1 MRRVTDGRRSGGNVD
16 GEMGFRLDN
25 GVRVLIRPIRPD
37 DKERLA
43 AALAGLSDES
53 VRKRF
58 LAPKPS
64 LSGSEL
70 RYLTEIDYVDH
81 WAEVAVLEDDPEAI
95 VGVGRWIRDER
106 DPHAAEAA
114 IVVADELHGL
124 GLGRRLGRSVAD
136 AARVRDVRRF
146 TATMLSDN
154 VAAQRLFAAIS
165 ERLEVEHD
173 GPVDAIV
180 ATLAA

>member
-1 MRRVTDGRRSGGNVD
+1 MEFRLTDGTDV
-16 GEMGFRLDN
+16 
-25 GVRVLIRPIRPD
+25 VIRPIRPD
-37 DKERLA
+37 DDARLA
-43 AALAGLSDES
+43 ALLTRLSDDT

-58 LAPKPS
+58 LSPKPR

-81 WAEVAVLEDDPEAI
+81 WAEVAVLKQDPEAI
-95 VGVGRWIRDER
+95 VGVARWIRDER
-106 DPHAAEAA
+106 DPEAAEAA
-114 IVVADELHGL
+114 IVIGDAFQGQ
-124 GLGRRLGRSVAD
+124 GLGRRLGVSIAD
-136 AARVRDVRRF
+136 AARLREVRRF

-165 ERLEVEHD
+165 ERLDVEHA
-173 GPVDAIV
+173 GATDAVV

>member
-1 MRRVTDGRRSGGNVD
+1 M
-16 GEMGFRLDN
+16 EFRLDN
-25 GVRVLIRPIRPD
+25 GTDVVVRPIRPD
-37 DKERLA
+37 DKQRLA
-43 AALAGLSDES
+43 TALARLSDDT

-58 LAPKPS
+58 LSPKPR
-64 LSGSEL
+64 LTGTEL

-81 WAEVAVLEDDPEAI
+81 WAEVAVLKHDPEAI
-95 VGVGRWIRDER
+95 VGVARWIRDER

-114 IVVADELHGL
+114 IVIGDALQGQ
-124 GLGRRLGRSVAD
+124 GLGRRLGVAIAD
-136 AARVRDVRRF
+136 AARLRDVRRF

-165 ERLEVEHD
+165 ERLDVEHD
-173 GPVDAIV
+173 GATESIV

>member
-1 MRRVTDGRRSGGNVD
+1 M
-16 GEMGFRLDN
+16 EFRLDN
-25 GVRVLIRPIRPD
+25 GTDVVIRPIRPD
-37 DKERLA
+37 DKARLA
-43 AALAGLSDES
+43 TALGRLSDET

-58 LAPKPS
+58 LSPKPR
-64 LSGSEL
+64 LTGTEL

-81 WAEVAVLEDDPEAI
+81 WAEVAVLKNDPESI
-95 VGVGRWIRDER
+95 IGVARWIRDDR

-114 IVVADELHGL
+114 IVIGDSFQGQ
-124 GLGRRLGRSVAD
+124 GLGRRLGLAIAD
-136 AARVRDVRRF
+136 AARLRDVRRF

-165 ERLEVEHD
+165 ERLDIDHD
-173 GPVDAIV
+173 GPTDAVV

>member
-1 MRRVTDGRRSGGNVD
+1 MP
-16 GEMGFRLDN
+16 FRLDN
-25 GVRVLIRPIRPD
+25 GTHVVIRPIRPD

-43 AALAGLSDES
+43 TALGRLSDET

-58 LAPKPS
+58 LSPKPR
-64 LSGSEL
+64 LSGTEL

-81 WAEVAVLEDDPEAI
+81 WAEVAVLADDPESI
-95 VGVGRWIRDER
+95 IGVARWIRDPR

-114 IVVADELHGL
+114 IVIGDDFQGQGV
-124 GLGRRLGRSVAD
+124 GRRLGVAIAD
-136 AARVRDVRRF
+136 AARQRDVHRF

-154 VAAQRLFAAIS
+154 LAAQRLFAAIS
-165 ERLEVEHD
+165 ERLDVAHD
-173 GPVDAIV
+173 GSTDAVV